1 MYKVLMKN
9 YLFSLTC
16 LYNAS
21 GSSSWRHPDL
31 EAEGYKSPSSEGFPS
46 LGQFV
51 PISLG
56 LQWQMEVGCTPSP
69 AEEEA
74 HE

>member
-21 GSSSWRHPDL
+21 GPRHPDL
-31 EAEGYKSPSSEGFPS
+31 EAEGYKSLSSEGFPF

-51 PISLG
+51 PISLK